1 MNKITTAAS
10 AAIAVLALTAAGPA
24 LAGHGG
30 GGHGGGHANGHAGR
44 PAGHAG
50 GGGMPGATA
59 NGASAWRG
67 EERGPSQEA
76 AVIRPR
82 DYMFDT
88 QRSWRGQSGHTRQIE
103 RRFDH
108 DHFAQDRFDRDR
120 FARQGFGRDRRFE
133 FDGGYWWGPGYYGGP
148 YYYGDDVDSGYS
160 DQGPVADEGYSDA
173 GPPVA
178 QDGYGADQEAGGYYD
193 AGPADQG
200 GPPPGP
206 GYGPPPGPGYGPPPG
221 PGAWPDRGC
230 SCGGWRPDGR

>member
-10 AAIAVLALTAAGPA
+10 AAIAVMALTAAGPA

-30 GGHGGGHANGHAGR
+30 GGPGGGHANGHAAGR

-173 GPPVA
+173 GPTRAVRRRVPDTDLLQGRDTGRLLARARGPTAVA
-178 QDGYGADQEAGGYYD
+178 PAAD
-193 AGPADQG
+193 G
-200 GPPPGP
+200 GPTV
-206 GYGPPPGPGYGPPPG
+206 
-221 PGAWPDRGC
+221 
-230 SCGGWRPDGR
+230 GRLSLESLRR